1 MPESAGD
8 RPRQGVRV
16 QKISVTRP
24 CHQLSV
30 PDALSWTVT
39 GALRH
44 RWSLTYQRASEEGL
58 KSELE
63 LRLESL
69 CGWRR
74 MRAAAPADPR
84 ISVRQVTLLAQLV
97 YRAQLSGR
105 AKNCR
110 RSCRTR
116 RERPRPVGVL
126 VELVHCA
133 RRLLW
138 RTGRAPFAHKRALGR
153 ATGNWTAWGGLGMQC
168 SPTWPTTSASASDSH
183 LRMAFSAAR
192 PMRRGKCVPRLQA
205 G

>member
-1 MPESAGD
+1 MRRQPHTAIGIGAFAPIPDPPLKPFIRQRPAVPAIAGD

-44 RWSLTYQRASEEGL
+44 RWSLPYQRASEEGL

-74 MRAAAPADPR
+74 MRAAAPADRR
-84 ISVRQVTLLAQLV
+84 ISFRQVPLMRQLADEHDN
-97 YRAQLSGR
+97 RTR
-105 AKNCR
+105 NKNCR
-110 RSCRTR
+110 RSCQTR
-116 RERPRPVGVL
+116 R
-126 VELVHCA
+126 
-133 RRLLW
+133 
-138 RTGRAPFAHKRALGR
+138 GRALRHWVHRAGEDR
-153 ATGNWTAWGGLGMQC
+153 AFEE
-168 SPTWPTTSASASDSH
+168 SRKES
-183 LRMAFSAAR
+183 
-192 PMRRGKCVPRLQA
+192 
-205 G
+205 

>member
-1 MPESAGD
+1 MPAIAGD

-39 GALRH
+39 GVLRH
-44 RWSLTYQRASEEGL
+44 RWSLPYQRASEEGL

-84 ISVRQVTLLAQLV
+84 ISVRQVTLLGQLV
-97 YRAQLSGR
+97 YRVQRSGR
-105 AKNCR
+105 PKNCR

-116 RERPRPVGVL
+116 RERPRPVATVASHR
-126 VELVHCA
+126 EP
-133 RRLLW
+133 LLPIKGHW
-138 RTGRAPFAHKRALGR
+138 GAPPGIGQLGR
-153 ATGNWTAWGGLGMQC
+153 GWECSGSRGRTQRPAHRPPIVQLDVGM
-168 SPTWPTTSASASDSH
+168 
-183 LRMAFSAAR
+183 
-192 PMRRGKCVPRLQA
+192 
-205 G
+205 